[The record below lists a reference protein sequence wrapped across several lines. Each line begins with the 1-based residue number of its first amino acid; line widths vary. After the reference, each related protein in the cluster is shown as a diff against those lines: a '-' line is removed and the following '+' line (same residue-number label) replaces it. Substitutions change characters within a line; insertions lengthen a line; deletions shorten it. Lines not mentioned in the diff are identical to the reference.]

1 MEAKQNL
8 PKVTI
13 MIATYDQERFIG
25 EAIESAMAQDYSNLE
40 IVVCDDCSTDRTYE
54 IAKQYKQKDL
64 LGRASIA

>member
-13 MIATYDQERFIG
+13 MIATYNQERFIG
-25 EAIESAMAQDYSNLE
+25 EAIESAMAQDYPNLE

-54 IAKQYKQKDL
+54 IAKQDKQKDL

>member
-25 EAIESAMAQDYSNLE
+25 EAIESAML
-40 IVVCDDCSTDRTYE
+40 
-54 IAKQYKQKDL
+54 
-64 LGRASIA
+64 